1 VEIKEDV
8 LMSVLRVLHSIGLLL
23 LVACT
28 SKEGVAVDNPL
39 RAELEMLTG
48 SNAREC
54 GFVALDQDPATAWEC
69 AKDADKQDVP
79 YWIAIE
85 RSGIDSD
92 VWIAG
97 LRVPSGVRYV
107 LMYDSNYMGGPGL
120 LPRFSREACMGQ
132 LVLDMKRQKVI
143 QCLRSSKPPH

>member
-1 VEIKEDV
+1 
-8 LMSVLRVLHSIGLLL
+8 MSVIRPLFLIGSML

-28 SKEGVAVDNPL
+28 PKEGVAADSTL
-39 RAELEMLTG
+39 RGELEMLTG

-54 GFVALDQDPATAWEC
+54 GFVALDQDPIFPWEC
-69 AKDADKQDVP
+69 ARIADEQNIP

-97 LRVPSGVRYV
+97 LRTPAGVRYV
-107 LMYDSNYMGGPGL
+107 LTYDSNYLGGAGL
-120 LPRFSREACMGQ
+120 LPRFSREACEGQ
-132 LVLDMKRQKVI
+132 LVLDMERQKII
-143 QCLRSSKPPH
+143 QCLRSSRTRR